1 MDEILIDQSPV
12 EARPQ
17 QPGHGRRLVCWLAF
31 TLLFVP
37 AVGCNDRPTAQ
48 VKGKVLY
55 KDGSVPKG
63 GVRVIRFE
71 PTADTTAAIRKTAS
85 SEIADDGSF
94 DLFTRKPG
102 DGVILGKYA
111 VTFSVWRGPRD
122 RVSLIDEK
130 YTAKATTPYTV
141 TVEDDMDDLMFEIE
155 PIGGATG
162 ARPAAEAPPAAEAS
176 PADG

>member
-1 MDEILIDQSPV
+1 M
-12 EARPQ
+12 
-17 QPGHGRRLVCWLAF
+17 LAIA
-31 TLLFVP
+31 LFCAS
-37 AVGCNDRPTAQ
+37 AVGCNDRATAQ

-55 KDGSVPKG
+55 PDGSAPKG

-71 PTADTTAAIRKTAS
+71 PTPDTTATIRKTAS

-111 VTFSVWRGPRD
+111 VTFSVWRAPRD

-130 YTAKATTPYTV
+130 YTASATTPYTV
-141 TVEDDMDDLMFEIE
+141 TVDDDMDDLKFEIE
-155 PIGGATG
+155 PIQAGAAGRNSTG
-162 ARPAAEAPPAAEAS
+162 ARPAAEATPAAEIG
-176 PADG
+176 PAER